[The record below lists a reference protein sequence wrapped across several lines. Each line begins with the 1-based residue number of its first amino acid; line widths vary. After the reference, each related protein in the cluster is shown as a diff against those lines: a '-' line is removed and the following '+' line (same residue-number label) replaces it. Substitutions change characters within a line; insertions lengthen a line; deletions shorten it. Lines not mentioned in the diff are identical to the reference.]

1 MRFLLANHA
10 LIIGKPSLFY
20 QLTISQLRTNKSMSI
35 NGLIVKQPQIV
46 VFVWSPWSHVHLG
59 VSVDIGINS
68 FSSLTL

>member
-1 MRFLLANHA
+1 MSHITEFNQ
-10 LIIGKPSLFY
+10 KPVPM
-20 QLTISQLRTNKSMSI
+20 IE
-35 NGLIVKQPQIV
+35 QPQIV